1 MNSKVNLD
9 VRELSTKVAIV
20 GGGFGGL
27 CMAIKLRE
35 AGIEDFVVLEKAAE
49 VGGTWRD
56 NTYPGAACDVQSHL
70 YSYSF
75 EGNPD
80 WSRRYSGWREI
91 QDYILRVTDKH
102 RLHDNIRFNSEVE
115 AAHFDEKRARW
126 TLRLTD
132 GTRVDCQHWVLATGP
147 LHVPSIPEF
156 PGLENFK
163 GKVFHSS
170 QWDHDYDLG
179 GKKVVS
185 VGTGASAIQY
195 VPEIAP
201 KVDQLTVV
209 QRTPGWIVP
218 RDERAYSQRDKNWF
232 RRFPLLRKL
241 HRARL
246 YWSNESRVLPIFHPR
261 LASLLEPLVKRFIR
275 YQVKDKDTARKL
287 TPNYRL
293 GCKRIMISNR
303 YYPTFN
309 RPNVELVTEGVKE
322 IREHSIVF
330 SDGSEREMDCLVLGT
345 GFVVDPRIYMKDFE
359 ITGLPGH
366 RLQDD
371 WRNASEAYLGVSVAG
386 YPNMFQMVGPN
397 TGLGHNWPAGAG
409 SGGSYISANSIDYP
423 AYVTEF
429 FFDNNR
435 RVDRSGEPT
444 PTPTPTGTPT
454 PTPTVT
460 PSPTPTVPPSD
471 CVTATN
477 AAHKAAGRATSYGV
491 NPYNPHYAI
500 GTQDYLGL
508 GDATVTSLQ
517 RISASSWDL
526 VSSCS

>member
-9 VRELSTKVAIV
+9 VRELTTKVAIV

-56 NTYPGAACDVQSHL
+56 NTYPGAACDVQSHM

-102 RLHDNIRFNSEVE
+102 RLHDNIRFNSEVG

-218 RDERAYSQRDKNWF
+218 RDERAYSQRDKSWF

-261 LASLLEPLVKRFIR
+261 LASLLEPLVKQFIR
-275 YQVKDKDTARKL
+275 YQVKDKETARKL

-345 GFVVDPRIYMKDFE
+345 GFVVDPRIYMKGFE

-397 TGLGHNWPAGAG
+397 TGLGHNSIIFMIECQARYIVDAIGKVARRGVDYLDVKRSDMDAFNDQLQKDLKGTVWQ
-409 SGGSYISANSIDYP
+409 SGGCSSWYQQADGRNVAIWPYSTWRYWLKTRSLDESVYRWEK
-423 AYVTEF
+423 VTE
-429 FFDNNR
+429 R
-435 RVDRSGEPT
+435 QPQAET
-444 PTPTPTGTPT
+444 M
-454 PTPTVT
+454 
-460 PSPTPTVPPSD
+460 
-471 CVTATN
+471 TA
-477 AAHKAAGRATSYGV
+477 
-491 NPYNPHYAI
+491 
-500 GTQDYLGL
+500 
-508 GDATVTSLQ
+508 
-517 RISASSWDL
+517 
-526 VSSCS
+526 

>member
-1 MNSKVNLD
+1 
-9 VRELSTKVAIV
+9 
-20 GGGFGGL
+20 
-27 CMAIKLRE
+27 
-35 AGIEDFVVLEKAAE
+35 
-49 VGGTWRD
+49 
-56 NTYPGAACDVQSHL
+56 
-70 YSYSF
+70 
-75 EGNPD
+75 
-80 WSRRYSGWREI
+80 
-91 QDYILRVTDKH
+91 
-102 RLHDNIRFNSEVE
+102 
-115 AAHFDEKRARW
+115 
-126 TLRLTD
+126 
-132 GTRVDCQHWVLATGP
+132 
-147 LHVPSIPEF
+147 
-156 PGLENFK
+156 ENFK

-261 LASLLEPLVKRFIR
+261 LASLLEPLVKQFIR

-397 TGLGHNWPAGAG
+397 TGLGHNSIIFMIECQARYIVDAISTVARRGVDYLDVKRSDMDAFNDRLQKDLKGTVWQ
-409 SGGSYISANSIDYP
+409 SGG
-423 AYVTEF
+423 
-429 FFDNNR
+429 
-435 RVDRSGEPT
+435 
-444 PTPTPTGTPT
+444 
-454 PTPTVT
+454 
-460 PSPTPTVPPSD
+460 
-471 CVTATN
+471 C
-477 AAHKAAGRATSYGV
+477 
-491 NPYNPHYAI
+491 
-500 GTQDYLGL
+500 
-508 GDATVTSLQ
+508 
-517 RISASSWDL
+517 SSWYQQADGRN
-526 VSSCS
+526 VAIWPYS